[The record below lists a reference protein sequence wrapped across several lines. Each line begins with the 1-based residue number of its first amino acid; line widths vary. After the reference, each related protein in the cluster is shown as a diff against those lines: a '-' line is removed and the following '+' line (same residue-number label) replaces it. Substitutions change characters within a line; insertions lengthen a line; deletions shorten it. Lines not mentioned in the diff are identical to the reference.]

1 MYIGTLEFRK
11 LQCVV
16 SCLASS
22 RQMFVKWTVKQE
34 MKIDIHLI
42 ICEERGGLL
51 GWRGL
56 GSYMQGFYGS
66 VMKTAVLQLST
77 LCCAWP
83 SGEPTQIVWGWA
95 QQIRGAGKEERW
107 KCVCL
112 LRAEPWGGSA
122 LMRGLTAPAPW
133 PWSPR
138 CHSVSTRRKQTRTRE
153 ARPHA
158 APAQPPWDLVRCFCR
173 QVVQWTQTREWKCSW
188 ELMYDKTTRGQV
200 MLLPLSPPLLLTD
213 GGAVFS
219 GCGSEVLRFL
229 FIQKK
234 MRLKIWR
241 KTRSLSLPH

>member
-66 VMKTAVLQLST
+66 VMKTALLQLST

-95 QQIRGAGKEERW
+95 QQIRGAGKEESW

-112 LRAEPWGGSA
+112 LRAEPWVEALPCVVSLRLHHGPGVRAATLSVLGGSRQG
-122 LMRGLTAPAPW
+122 RGRHGPML
-133 PWSPR
+133 
-138 CHSVSTRRKQTRTRE
+138 H
-153 ARPHA
+153 
-158 APAQPPWDLVRCFCR
+158 QP
-173 QVVQWTQTREWKCSW
+173 
-188 ELMYDKTTRGQV
+188 
-200 MLLPLSPPLLLTD
+200 SPPGTWW
-213 GGAVFS
+213 GAFAD
-219 GCGSEVLRFL
+219 R
-229 FIQKK
+229 
-234 MRLKIWR
+234 
-241 KTRSLSLPH
+241 